1 MTGFVFTF
9 SLLCTAALQ
18 ADPAILQRPET
29 GVLRPLLEAALPAVH
44 LNTTRNHGELRVPVT
59 GTLGSGIPACNV
71 AAPRGTA
78 ITMEYRIAQLPLRR
92 LRPIRAPT
100 VS

>member
-29 GVLRPLLEAALPAVH
+29 GILRPFLEAALPAVR
-44 LNTTRNHGELRVPVT
+44 LNAARSHSDFCAP
-59 GTLGSGIPACNV
+59 V
-71 AAPRGTA
+71 AAVRGQDASPDVRMPRGTA
-78 ITMEYRIAQLPLRR
+78 IIPEYPPALHPTRR
-92 LRPIRAPT
+92 QRPIRAPT
-100 VS
+100 FP